1 MGCGASTADEDA
13 TSPTPGGGSGGG
25 GGGSSSASSGRR
37 APSLKLKKPG
47 TWTAPKAVT
56 NHELDAQR
64 EVRPNAWR
72 GTPGAG
78 AWYSDTPRLVF
89 AHTFAPPAHPQPDL
103 IPPQQT
109 PRFVSLFLVYP
120 PTPRPRLKKEF
131 WHTRVDGIE
140 TIWNALRMSADAVRS
155 GDLGLAEAITEASLI
170 SLPNGDLGLCYDER
184 GNKYILPKMCY
195 SDPDNLLSGAAV
207 PTPASGGESKAP
219 SGGDGQAVKAQT
231 FEITVRVGGSI
242 GLVYS
247 SVVGV

>member
-1 MGCGASTADEDA
+1 MR
-13 TSPTPGGGSGGG
+13 GGVP
-25 GGGSSSASSGRR
+25 R
-37 APSLKLKKPG
+37 ARG
-47 TWTAPKAVT
+47 
-56 NHELDAQR
+56 
-64 EVRPNAWR
+64 R
-72 GTPGAG
+72 GT
-78 AWYSDTPRLVF
+78 RI
-89 AHTFAPPAHPQPDL
+89 PPALCLHTHSPPPLTLNL
-103 IPPQQT
+103 ISFLPNKHHVLCP
-109 PRFVSLFLVYP
+109 FSLVYP

-231 FEITVRVGGSI
+231 FEITVRVGESI